1 MSETEEVSLESLM
14 GGEII
19 ERFRYEFSRV
29 MENVADPNTT
39 LSKRGIDIS
48 VQVKPNKSRTQNDV
62 TVSFKVKL
70 APTEPMETT
79 VYLSMTKKGLVASE
93 YNPKQ
98 PNLPDVM
105 QPSGATVTP
114 PNVTQLRSAGGM
126 A

>member
-1 MSETEEVSLESLM
+1 MEDGNPDVSLESLM

-19 ERFRYEFSRV
+19 DRFRYEFNRV

-39 LSKRGIDIS
+39 LAKRGITIK
-48 VQVKPNKSRTQNDV
+48 VEVKPNKSRTQNDV
-62 TVSFKVKL
+62 KVKFSIAL

-98 PNLPDVM
+98 PNLPEVLA
-105 QPSGATVTP
+105 SVGAINAS
-114 PNVTQLRSAGGM
+114 NVTQLRSAGGE